1 MVVLTLRPSQ
11 GLAAGLAAAVLEKVR
26 EPQLAVQVLAVKGTQ
41 ALLVFKKHLVE
52 VAVLALLVMWDQV
65 EPEARGAQA

>member
-1 MVVLTLRPSQ
+1 MLPLKPA
-11 GLAAGLAAAVLEKVR
+11 LLAVLVGVAQERVR
-26 EPQLAVQVLAVKGTQ
+26 EPQLAVQVLAVKETQ

-52 VAVLALLVMWDQV
+52 VAVLVLLVIRDQV